1 MFDSRYLI
9 VGLVT
14 TILTLLLGMVGDF
27 KELLSSWLFVFLY
40 VFFLS
45 IIGMWIGMLYERYVI
60 GEDDDGKSR

>member
-60 GEDDDGKSR
+60 GEDDDGKSS